1 MRLTELEREV
11 IVLLAREFFGDGAVV
26 RLFGSRLDDDRDGG
40 DIDLHIETKSPASAT
55 LRNELQF
62 TVELK
67 NRIGDVPVDVIV
79 RAPGYWPRGIDQVA
93 LGAGV
98 VLSNGK

>member
-1 MRLTELEREV
+1 MRLTEREREV
-11 IVLLAREFFGDGAVV
+11 IVLLAREFFGDGAVA
-26 RLFGSRLDDDRDGG
+26 RLFGSRLDDDREGG

-55 LRNELQF
+55 LMEF
-62 TVELK
+62 TFELK
-67 NRIGDVPVDVIV
+67 DRIGDVPVDVIV

-98 VLSNGK
+98 VLWNGK